1 MPYRCGGEVP
11 VLPGERVS
19 LRPLTP
25 VDAEPMFECW
35 SEPEVRLF
43 SDLPD
48 MPDPGAAGEMI
59 RILNGLSLTED
70 GLRWG
75 IETHTGVLVGSCGL
89 NWWQLEGAYRG
100 EIGCELGRA
109 YWGKGYMRE
118 AAALMIGYAF
128 RIMGLNRLEALTDP
142 CNLRAGRLFQSLG
155 FTLEGRLKQY
165 RHTDRGFVD
174 ANMHALLRKEWEN
187 MHGGKR

>member
-1 MPYRCGGEVP
+1 MPYRSGGEVP
-11 VLPGERVS
+11 VLSGERVF

-25 VDAEPMFECW
+25 ADAEPMFECW
-35 SEPEVRLF
+35 SDAEVRLF

-48 MPDPGAAGEMI
+48 MPDPGAAAEMI

-75 IETHTGVLVGSCGL
+75 IETHTGELVGSCGL

-100 EIGCELGRA
+100 EIGCELGRS

-118 AAALMIGYAF
+118 AVALMLGYAF

-142 CNLRAGRLFQSLG
+142 YNQRAGRLFQSLG

-174 ANMHALLRKEWEN
+174 ANMHALLREEWEN
-187 MHGGKR
+187 LRGGER